1 MSGIVVRALNAAF
14 FAAYFITMTVLG
26 LLLLNGFLAMLGITK

>member
-1 MSGIVVRALNAAF
+1 MIRRVLNAAF
-14 FAAYFITMTVLG
+14 FAAYFITSGVLL